1 MGAGEGSR
9 PGWVFKHTDTRTFDV
24 DLGGKDSAADK
35 APEGWSYL
43 DANGVRNMEKVA
55 ADIISRRM
63 NKEEVHGQAQVAVMP
78 TR

>member
-24 DLGGKDSAADK
+24 GLDD
-35 APEGWSYL
+35 EGCANDTPDGWEYL
-43 DANGVRNMEKVA
+43 DAQGVRNMEEVA
-55 ADIISRRM
+55 AGIISRRM
-63 NKEEVHGQAQVAVMP
+63 SKGDVHGQARVAVLP